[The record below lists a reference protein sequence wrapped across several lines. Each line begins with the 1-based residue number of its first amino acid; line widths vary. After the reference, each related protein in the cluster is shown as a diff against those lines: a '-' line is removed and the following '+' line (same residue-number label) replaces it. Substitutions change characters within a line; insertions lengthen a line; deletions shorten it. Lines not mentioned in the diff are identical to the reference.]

1 VTSDPA
7 FLAPGQVPGPAP
19 APALDLTL
27 DVVAL
32 TAAVVD
38 VPSVSHNERAL
49 ADGVETALLGYGHL
63 TVQRDGNTV
72 VARTNLGHSQRVVVA
87 GHLDTVPEA
96 GNLPSRLVEVD
107 GEQRLYGLGS
117 CDMKGGVAVAL
128 HLAATMPAPARDV
141 TWVFY
146 EAEEVET
153 VHNGLRRIA
162 ADHPDWIA
170 GDFAVVMEPSN
181 AVIEAGCQGTLR
193 AEVRTTG
200 RRSHSA
206 RSWMGDNA
214 IHKLGG
220 ALDVLRS
227 YEPRRVMV
235 DGLEYREG
243 LNAVG
248 ISGGVAGNVIPD
260 EAVLT
265 VNYRFAPSRSGAE
278 ASAHVEEVFAG
289 YDVVITDLAPGAL
302 PGLTE
307 PAARAFLAAVGGTA
321 TPKFG
326 WTDVARFSELGVPAV
341 NYGPGDPMLA
351 HTRDEFT
358 PTAQIT
364 AVAAGL
370 REWLSSPTT

>member
-1 VTSDPA
+1 MSADPQ
-7 FLAPGQVPGPAP
+7 FLAPGAP
-19 APALDLTL
+19 TGAPVRLDLAA
-27 DVVAL
+27 DVVDL

-38 VPSVSHNERAL
+38 VPSVSHHEQAL
-49 ADGVETALLGYGHL
+49 ADAVELALRGCAHL
-63 TVQRDGNTV
+63 SVQRDGNSV
-72 VARTNLGHSQRVVVA
+72 VARTDLGRAQRVVVA

-96 GNLPSRLVEVD
+96 GNLPSRLVDVD
-107 GEQRLYGLGS
+107 GEARLYGLGS
-117 CDMKGGVAVAL
+117 CDMKGGVAIAL
-128 HLAATMPAPARDV
+128 HLAATLPAPARDV

-153 VHNGLRRIA
+153 IHNGLRRIA

-170 GDFAVVMEPSN
+170 ADFAVVMEPSN

-193 AEVRTTG
+193 AEVRTSG
-200 RRSHSA
+200 RRAHSA

-214 IHKLGG
+214 IHRLGA
-220 ALDVLRS
+220 ALQILQS
-227 YEPRRVMV
+227 YQPRRVMV

-260 EAVLT
+260 SAVLT
-265 VNYRFAPSRSGAE
+265 VNYRFAPSRSAE
-278 ASAHVEEVFAG
+278 QATAHVEEVFAG
-289 YDVVITDLAPGAL
+289 YDVVVTDLAPGAL
-302 PGLTE
+302 PGLGE
-307 PAARAFLAAVGGTA
+307 PAARAFLAAVGGVA

-351 HTRDEFT
+351 HARDEYT
-358 PTAQIT
+358 PTAQVR
-364 AVAAGL
+364 AVAQGL
-370 REWLSSPTT
+370 REWLS

>member
-1 VTSDPA
+1 
-7 FLAPGQVPGPAP
+7 
-19 APALDLTL
+19 
-27 DVVAL
+27 
-32 TAAVVD
+32 
-38 VPSVSHNERAL
+38 
-49 ADGVETALLGYGHL
+49 
-63 TVQRDGNTV
+63 
-72 VARTNLGHSQRVVVA
+72 
-87 GHLDTVPEA
+87 
-96 GNLPSRLVEVD
+96 
-107 GEQRLYGLGS
+107 
-117 CDMKGGVAVAL
+117 
-128 HLAATMPAPARDV
+128 
-141 TWVFY
+141 
-146 EAEEVET
+146 
-153 VHNGLRRIA
+153 
-162 ADHPDWIA
+162 
-170 GDFAVVMEPSN
+170 
-181 AVIEAGCQGTLR
+181 
-193 AEVRTTG
+193 
-200 RRSHSA
+200 
-206 RSWMGDNA
+206 MGDNA

-220 ALDVLRS
+220 PLDVLRS
-227 YEPRRVMV
+227 YVPRRVMV

-289 YDVVITDLAPGAL
+289 CDVVITDLAPGAL